1 MSIPKRTFSADV
13 GQTST
18 GTRGPDA
25 IENDLDSLIK
35 CLDPVKEGLKEENF
49 NALAHTI
56 NDSIADVYANQG
68 TPNKLFSWLAKQVK
82 AITGGATWSTAP
94 PATLTDVEAHI
105 NALAPHVGH
114 ETPEGAQAK
123 ADEAKTIA
131 NSAETKA
138 DNAVT
143 IANMANTKADNA
155 LSTANAADAKSD
167 QAISTA
173 NAASTL
179 SNETQT
185 IVQEALISSESAVN
199 RAEQAVIDAQNAV
212 GNTEIKYD
220 VYVIVNSD
228 NGDGTFTYNDGERDI
243 IGTLTPNGYQEFELS
258 DSYYVG
264 SNRIEAIVN
273 DSLNRSSASG
283 GLLEI
288 GNAGELSNVV
298 QLTYPMGN
306 GTEITFKYFTQISLG
321 GAHAMSHNV
330 GARDAFITMSETE
343 PTTTYSGQMFYK
355 VVG

>member
-1 MSIPKRTFSADV
+1 MADIAPLIISYPDFML
-13 GQTST
+13 GQM
-18 GTRGPDA
+18 
-25 IENDLDSLIK
+25 I
-35 CLDPVKEGLKEENF
+35 DPEEFDQN
-49 NALAHTI
+49 NSEIVNKVNETIDVVNAHTEE
-56 NDSIADVYANQG
+56 IA
-68 TPNKLFSWLAKQVK
+68 
-82 AITGGATWSTAP
+82 
-94 PATLTDVEAHI
+94 AHTEEI
-105 NALAPHVGH
+105 ASVD
-114 ETPEGAQAK
+114 QK
-123 ADEAKTIA
+123 ADEAVLTATTLGNEAKTIA

-143 IANMANTKADNA
+143 TANMANTKADNA
-155 LSTANAADAKSD
+155 VSVANTANTKSD
-167 QAISTA
+167 QAIGTA
-173 NAASTL
+173 DAASNL
-179 SNETQT
+179 SNYTQI
-185 IVQEALISSESAVN
+185 IVQDALAFLESAIN

-220 VYVIVNSD
+220 VYVIVNPD
-228 NGDGTFTYNDGERDI
+228 NGDGTFTYNNGKVDI
-243 IGTLTPNGYQEFELS
+243 IGRLTSNGYQEFELS

-264 SNRIEAIVN
+264 FNRIEAIVN

-288 GNAGELSNVV
+288 GNVGELSNVV
-298 QLTYPMGN
+298 QLTYPMGS

>member
-1 MSIPKRTFSADV
+1 MADIAPLILSYPDFILGQMIDPEEFDQNNTEIVTKVNETIDVVNIHTV
-13 GQTST
+13 GIS
-18 GTRGPDA
+18 
-25 IENDLDSLIK
+25 DS
-35 CLDPVKEGLKEENF
+35 N
-49 NALAHTI
+49 T
-56 NDSIADVYANQG
+56 
-68 TPNKLFSWLAKQVK
+68 
-82 AITGGATWSTAP
+82 
-94 PATLTDVEAHI
+94 
-105 NALAPHVGH
+105 
-114 ETPEGAQAK
+114 K
-123 ADEAKTIA
+123 ADNAVTIATNLGNEAKTIA

-143 IANMANTKADNA
+143 TANMANTKADNA
-155 LSTANAADAKSD
+155 VSTANTADAKSD
-167 QAISTA
+167 QAIGTA

-179 SNETQT
+179 SNDTQT
-185 IVQEALISSESAVN
+185 IVQEALISLESAIN
-199 RAEQAVIDAQNAV
+199 RAEQAVIDARNAI

-220 VYVIVNSD
+220 VYTIVNSD
-228 NGDGTFTYNDGERDI
+228 NDDGTFTYNDGEVDI
-243 IGTLTPNGYQEFELS
+243 IGTLTPSGYQEFELS

-330 GARDAFITMSETE
+330 GASDAFITMSETE
-343 PTTTYSGQMFYK
+343 PATTYSGQVFYK

>member
-1 MSIPKRTFSADV
+1 MADIAPLILSYPDFML
-13 GQTST
+13 GQM
-18 GTRGPDA
+18 
-25 IENDLDSLIK
+25 I
-35 CLDPVKEGLKEENF
+35 DPEEFDQN
-49 NALAHTI
+49 NSEIVNKINETVDVVNAHTEE
-56 NDSIADVYANQG
+56 IASVDQ
-68 TPNKLFSWLAKQVK
+68 
-82 AITGGATWSTAP
+82 
-94 PATLTDVEAHI
+94 
-105 NALAPHVGH
+105 
-114 ETPEGAQAK
+114 K
-123 ADEAKTIA
+123 ADEAVLTATTLGNEAKTIA

-143 IANMANTKADNA
+143 TANMANTKADNA
-155 LSTANAADAKSD
+155 VSIANTADAKSD
-167 QAISTA
+167 QAIGTA
-173 NAASTL
+173 DAASTL
-179 SNETQT
+179 SNYTQI
-185 IVQEALISSESAVN
+185 IVQDALTSLENAIN

-220 VYVIVNSD
+220 VYVIVNPD
-228 NGDGTFTYNDGERDI
+228 NGDGTFTYNDGKVDI
-243 IGTLTPNGYQEFELS
+243 IGRLTSSGYQEFELS

-288 GNAGELSNVV
+288 GNVGELSNVV
-298 QLTYPMGN
+298 QLTYPMGS